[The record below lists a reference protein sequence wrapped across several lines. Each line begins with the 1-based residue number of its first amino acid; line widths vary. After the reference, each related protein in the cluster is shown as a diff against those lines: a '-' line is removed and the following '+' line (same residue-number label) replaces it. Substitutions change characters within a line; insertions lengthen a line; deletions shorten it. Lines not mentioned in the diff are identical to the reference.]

1 MNLEKRDTIFKNY
14 DDSKKEL
21 KELDKE
27 ECDIIERY
35 EKSEESERIQL
46 KKQYIRWQ
54 EKYDNAIGKYNKA
67 RKDFLSFTGLD
78 TLE

>member
-1 MNLEKRDTIFKNY
+1 MNLENRDTIFKNY

-35 EKSEESERIQL
+35 EKSEKSERIQI
-46 KKQYIRWQ
+46 KKQYSRWQ
-54 EKYDNAIGKYNKA
+54 EKYDNAIEKYDNA
-67 RKDFLSFTGLD
+67 RKDFLRFTGLD